1 MCGRFVFSGKNWPDF
16 IDDHDKP
23 EIQPNYNTSPQ
34 DESPV
39 VHMESDQFK
48 IASMQWGLR
57 PSWSKKSS
65 MEPINVRIETVQ
77 SKPMFRDAYQ
87 QRRCIVPADGWY
99 EWMTT
104 PRGKVPFY
112 HRPADNSVL
121 LLAGIY
127 EQWSNEE
134 DQMQTFGLLTQ
145 EATPNVAHV
154 HNRMPVLL
162 NSFEAKQWIQEGK
175 KSINTTELEIYPV
188 AREVNKSSAQ
198 GAHLIRRLRTLF
210 D

>member
-16 IDDHDKP
+16 IDDLDKP

-39 VHMESDQFK
+39 VHMEADQFK

-65 MEPINVRIETVQ
+65 MEPINIRIETVQ

-87 QRRCIVPADGWY
+87 QRRCIIPADGWY

-112 HRPADNSVL
+112 HRPTDNSVL
-121 LLAGIY
+121 LLAGIF
-127 EQWSNEE
+127 EQWSNEG
-134 DQMQTFGLLTQ
+134 DVIQTFGLLTQ
-145 EATPNVAHV
+145 EATSNVAHV

-162 NSFEAKQWIQEGK
+162 KSFEAKQWIQEGK
-175 KSINTTELEIYPV
+175 VSTDTTELEIYPV
-188 AREVNKSSAQ
+188 AREVNKSTAQ